1 MADANVSENELAD
14 KYGSGVK
21 TDVACVETMEN
32 EQKWTCW
39 NIRQPE
45 FFKIEKHLLKYKG
58 FFFFFSGAIGSVC
71 SYFSIYYK
79 QLGFSP
85 KQIGI
90 ISGMR
95 PFVGVWTGPIGG
107 MIADRFRIKRTIL
120 MISTVAWLAF
130 VTSIGFVQPAKFS
143 PDCAFV
149 ETMKT
154 KNSTAVQESPFSAM
168 HSKPTADEL
177 LQESRGWMF
186 DQSNLH
192 SLFVTVILL
201 VTLGEVFQAPA
212 GALADS
218 GCVEELGPNGIHKYG
233 HQRAWGSLS
242 PGITYVYA
250 HKLVQ

>member
-1 MADANVSENELAD
+1 MADAKVDENVLND
-14 KYGSGVK
+14 KHGSVVK
-21 TDVACVETMEN
+21 TDVTSVESMEN

-39 NIRQPE
+39 NIRQPD
-45 FFKIEKHLLKYKG
+45 FFKIEKRLLKYKG

-85 KQIGI
+85 KQIGV

-107 MIADRFRIKRTIL
+107 MLADRFRIKRIIL

-130 VTSIGFVQPAKFS
+130 VTSIGFVGPAKFS
-143 PDCAFV
+143 PDCDYV
-149 ETMKT
+149 NTMKT
-154 KNSTAVQESPFSAM
+154 ENKTAGQQSPFSSLHTKSSAE
-168 HSKPTADEL
+168 EL

-186 DQSNLH
+186 DQGDLH
-192 SLFVTVILL
+192 RVFVTVILL
-201 VTLGEVFQAPA
+201 VTLGEIFQAPA

-218 GCVEELGPNGIHKYG
+218 GCVEELGTSDIHKYG

-242 PGITYVYA
+242 PGITYV
-250 HKLVQ
+250 

>member
-1 MADANVSENELAD
+1 MADIANNEKELKD
-14 KYGSGVK
+14 TSSGIQ
-21 TDVACVETMEN
+21 TEGPGDETMEN
-32 EQKWTCW
+32 KRKWTCW
-39 NIRQPE
+39 DIETPG
-45 FFKIEKHLLKYKG
+45 FFKIEKRLLKYKG

-95 PFVGVWTGPIGG
+95 PFVGFWTGPIGG
-107 MIADRFRIKRTIL
+107 MIADRFRIKRIML
-120 MISTVAWLAF
+120 LISTVAWLAF
-130 VTSIGFVQPAKFS
+130 VTSIGFVQPAKLS
-143 PDCAFV
+143 PDCAVV
-149 ETMKT
+149 EAMKGGNT
-154 KNSTAVQESPFSAM
+154 TVVQEKPLFDL
-168 HSKPTADEL
+168 HSIDTPEKR

-186 DQSNLH
+186 DQNDLH
-192 SLFVTVILL
+192 RLFVTIILL

-218 GCVEELGPNGIHKYG
+218 GCVEELGTNDMHKYG

-242 PGITYVYA
+242 PGIT
-250 HKLVQ
+250 